1 MRICAKTDI
10 IKSQMNRVR
19 VFLLKGKEDMIDHV
33 KSVKELGCC
42 YWKKAANKRLQIG
55 DICYLFLSGKGHN
68 QIRYRLIV
76 EEVSCQRE
84 DKNCWK
90 IPYKEDFDCY
100 KLVPTSKMYSGDKLS
115 REKLEDIGISRYV
128 QFKELNNNQA
138 DFLDKFF

>member
-10 IKSQMNRVR
+10 NKSQMNRVR
-19 VFLLKGKEDMIDHV
+19 VFLLKGKEDMIDHI

-42 YWKKAANKRLQIG
+42 YWKKVANKRLQIG

-76 EEVSCQRE
+76 EEVSCRCE

-90 IPYKEDFDCY
+90 IPYKEDSDCY

-115 REKLEDIGISRYV
+115 REKLDTLG
-128 QFKELNNNQA
+128 
-138 DFLDKFF
+138 